1 MKKYAVIVA
10 GGSGTRMGAD
20 IPKQFIEVG
29 GKPVLMHTIEA
40 FKRYDSS
47 LQIVLVLPESQFEY
61 WQELCTKFEFKISHE
76 IAKGGVSRFHSVQNG
91 LSCIKEEALIAIH
104 DGVRPF
110 VSKQTLDNCFL
121 MAIEKGNAIPVLDAY
136 ESVRLV
142 DGVGSIA
149 YDRDRVKLVQTPQV
163 FDSKVLMIAYNQKFS
178 PLFTDD
184 ASVVE
189 ANGGII
195 NLVEGNREN
204 IKLTTP
210 MDLILAEAFLSKGI
224 LKE

>member
-1 MKKYAVIVA
+1 MYAIRSYYV
-10 GGSGTRMGAD
+10 
-20 IPKQFIEVG
+20 
-29 GKPVLMHTIEA
+29 
-40 FKRYDSS
+40 
-47 LQIVLVLPESQFEY
+47 
-61 WQELCTKFEFKISHE
+61 
-76 IAKGGVSRFHSVQNG
+76 
-91 LSCIKEEALIAIH
+91 
-104 DGVRPF
+104 
-110 VSKQTLDNCFL
+110 

-210 MDLILAEAFLSKGI
+210 MDLILAEAFLSKGRI
-224 LKE
+224 TSYNVCYTKLLRSTVAQQEPVYHVLIATNMGNVKVKLYNETPEHRDNFLKLIGEKHFDGTLFYRVVENFVIQGRNNFV